1 MNLTQKIIGSH
12 LVSGTMTPGSEI
24 GLRIDQTLTQD
35 ATGTMAWLQFEAL
48 GIPRVKTDISLSYVD
63 HNTLQMNF
71 RNPDDHRFL
80 RTVAAK
86 FGGVYSGPGTGICH
100 QLHLENFAK
109 PGATLVGSDSHTP
122 TAGGI
127 CSLAMGAGGLSV
139 ALAMA
144 GEPYY
149 IPMPKVVR
157 VFLTGALTGWA
168 SAKDVI
174 LELLRRRTVK
184 GGVGRVF
191 EYAGPGVATL
201 SVPERATIA
210 NMGAE
215 LGATGTLFP
224 SDGVTRAFLKAMG
237 READWRELGPDA
249 DAAYDEEEAID
260 LSTLVPLAAQPH
272 MPDRVVPVSELDG
285 LPVEQVCIGSCTN
298 SSYADLKLVAQ
309 ILGGHR
315 INPGTDAMISPGSK
329 QVLTMLAQE
338 GLLEPL
344 ISSGARLLECSCG
357 PCIGSGGAPVT
368 AGVSARTFN
377 RNFEGRSG
385 TKDAKVYLVSPLT
398 AAQAALNGKFTDP
411 ATWGTPPAK
420 PELPA
425 DPPSI
430 RHLFVFP
437 PENGEGVEVLRG
449 PNIVALEKFPRLDA
463 SGDVLEASVVIR
475 LGDNITTDHI
485 MPAGAEIL
493 ALRSNIPAISEHVFV
508 RVDPDFVKRARA
520 VSEAGG
526 NGVIVA
532 GENYGQGS
540 SREHAALAP
549 LYLGIKAVIV
559 KSFAR
564 IHVANLINAGIL
576 PLTFRNEADY
586 DRISEGDVLSL
597 PDIRRRIAEGDDVV
611 LKMGGPMM
619 GAPIKDTNVPIIK
632 GSNGIIAIAADHTEE
647 KECIKCGRCVDVC
660 PMELQPLE
668 IYKLGQLG
676 DAEGLLKLNVM
687 DCFSCKCCEYICSS
701 KIPLVSKINAA
712 KGLVMPLLKKK

>member
-184 GGVGRVF
+184 GGVGRVL

-272 MPDRVVPVSELDG
+272 MPDRVVPVAELDG

-463 SGDVLEASVVIR
+463 SGDVLEANVVIR

-549 LYLGIKAVIV
+549 RHLGIRAVIAL
-559 KSFAR
+559 SMAR
-564 IHVANLINAGIL
+564 IHRANLVNFGIL
-576 PLTFRNEADY
+576 PLVFVNREDY
-586 DRISEGDVLSL
+586 AKVAQGA
-597 PDIRRRIAEGDDVV
+597 DIRIPLTEITPGGVTNIEIAGVGV
-611 LKMGGPMM
+611 LPVRNDLS
-619 GAPIKDTNVPIIK
+619 AAELDIIRS
-632 GSNGIIAIAADHTEE
+632 G
-647 KECIKCGRCVDVC
+647 
-660 PMELQPLE
+660 
-668 IYKLGQLG
+668 
-676 DAEGLLKLNVM
+676 GLL
-687 DCFSCKCCEYICSS
+687 
-701 KIPLVSKINAA
+701 NAV
-712 KGLVMPLLKKK
+712 KEKM

>member
-260 LSTLVPLAAQPH
+260 LSALVPLAAQPH
-272 MPDRVVPVSELDG
+272 MPDRVVSVAELDG

-309 ILGGHR
+309 ILDGHR

-344 ISSGARLLECSCG
+344 IGSGARLLECSCG

-368 AGVSARTFN
+368 SGVSARTFN
-377 RNFEGRSG
+377 RNFEGRSA

-437 PENGEGVEVLRG
+437 PENGDGVEVLRG

-463 SGDVLEASVVIR
+463 SGDVLEANVVIR

-549 LYLGIKAVIV
+549 RHLGIRAVIAL
-559 KSFAR
+559 SMAR
-564 IHVANLINAGIL
+564 IHRANLVNFGIL
-576 PLTFRNEADY
+576 PLVFVNREDY
-586 DRISEGDVLSL
+586 AKVAQGA
-597 PDIRRRIAEGDDVV
+597 DIRIPLTEITPGGVTNIEIAGVGV
-611 LKMGGPMM
+611 LPVRNDLS
-619 GAPIKDTNVPIIK
+619 AAELDIIRS
-632 GSNGIIAIAADHTEE
+632 G
-647 KECIKCGRCVDVC
+647 
-660 PMELQPLE
+660 
-668 IYKLGQLG
+668 
-676 DAEGLLKLNVM
+676 GLL
-687 DCFSCKCCEYICSS
+687 
-701 KIPLVSKINAA
+701 NAV
-712 KGLVMPLLKKK
+712 KEKM

>member
-260 LSTLVPLAAQPH
+260 LSALVPLAAQPH
-272 MPDRVVPVSELDG
+272 MPDRVVPVAELDG

-309 ILGGHR
+309 ILDGHR

-344 ISSGARLLECSCG
+344 IGSGARLLECSCG

-368 AGVSARTFN
+368 SGVSARTFN

-437 PENGEGVEVLRG
+437 PENGDGVEVLRG

-463 SGDVLEASVVIR
+463 SGDVLEANVVIR

-508 RVDPDFVKRARA
+508 RVDLDFVKRARA
-520 VSEAGG
+520 VSEEGG

-549 LYLGIKAVIV
+549 RHLGIRAVIAL
-559 KSFAR
+559 SMAR
-564 IHVANLINAGIL
+564 IHRANLVNFGIL
-576 PLTFRNEADY
+576 PLVFVNREDYAKVAQGADIRIPLTEITPGGVTNIEIAGVGVLPVRNDLSAAELDII
-586 DRISEGDVLSL
+586 RSGGLLNLSLIHISE
-597 PDIRRRIAEGDDVV
+597 PTR
-611 LKMGGPMM
+611 P
-619 GAPIKDTNVPIIK
+619 
-632 GSNGIIAIAADHTEE
+632 
-647 KECIKCGRCVDVC
+647 
-660 PMELQPLE
+660 
-668 IYKLGQLG
+668 
-676 DAEGLLKLNVM
+676 
-687 DCFSCKCCEYICSS
+687 
-701 KIPLVSKINAA
+701 
-712 KGLVMPLLKKK
+712 

>member
-149 IPMPKVVR
+149 IPMPRVVR

-260 LSTLVPLAAQPH
+260 LSALVPLAAQPH
-272 MPDRVVPVSELDG
+272 MPDRVVPVAELDG

-309 ILGGHR
+309 ILDGHR

-344 ISSGARLLECSCG
+344 IGSGARLLECSCG

-368 AGVSARTFN
+368 SGVSARTFN

-385 TKDAKVYLVSPLT
+385 TKDAKVYLASPLT

-437 PENGEGVEVLRG
+437 PENGDGVEVLRG

-463 SGDVLEASVVIR
+463 SGDVLEANVVIR

-549 LYLGIKAVIV
+549 RHLGIRAVIAL
-559 KSFAR
+559 SMAR
-564 IHVANLINAGIL
+564 IHRANLVNFGIL
-576 PLTFRNEADY
+576 PLVFVNREDY
-586 DRISEGDVLSL
+586 AKVAQGA
-597 PDIRRRIAEGDDVV
+597 DIRIPLTEITPGGVTNIEIAGVGV
-611 LKMGGPMM
+611 LPVRNDLS
-619 GAPIKDTNVPIIK
+619 AAELDIIRS
-632 GSNGIIAIAADHTEE
+632 G
-647 KECIKCGRCVDVC
+647 
-660 PMELQPLE
+660 
-668 IYKLGQLG
+668 
-676 DAEGLLKLNVM
+676 GLL
-687 DCFSCKCCEYICSS
+687 
-701 KIPLVSKINAA
+701 NAV
-712 KGLVMPLLKKK
+712 KEKM

>member
-168 SAKDVI
+168 PAKDVI

-191 EYAGPGVATL
+191 EYVGPGVATL

-224 SDGVTRAFLKAMG
+224 SDDVTRAFLKAMG

-249 DAAYDEEEAID
+249 DAAYDEEETID

-272 MPDRVVPVSELDG
+272 MPDRVVPVAELDG

-309 ILGGHR
+309 ILDGHR

-344 ISSGARLLECSCG
+344 IGSGARLLECSCG

-368 AGVSARTFN
+368 SGVSARTFN

-437 PENGEGVEVLRG
+437 PENGDGVEVLRG
-449 PNIVALEKFPRLDA
+449 PNIVTLEKFPRLDA
-463 SGDVLEASVVIR
+463 SGDVLEANVVIR

-549 LYLGIKAVIV
+549 RHLGIRAVIAL
-559 KSFAR
+559 SMAR
-564 IHVANLINAGIL
+564 IHRANLVNFGIL
-576 PLTFRNEADY
+576 PLVFVNREDY
-586 DRISEGDVLSL
+586 AKVAQGA
-597 PDIRRRIAEGDDVV
+597 DIRIPLTEITPGGVTNIEIAGVGV
-611 LKMGGPMM
+611 LPVRNDLS
-619 GAPIKDTNVPIIK
+619 AAELDIIRS
-632 GSNGIIAIAADHTEE
+632 G
-647 KECIKCGRCVDVC
+647 
-660 PMELQPLE
+660 
-668 IYKLGQLG
+668 
-676 DAEGLLKLNVM
+676 GLL
-687 DCFSCKCCEYICSS
+687 
-701 KIPLVSKINAA
+701 NAV
-712 KGLVMPLLKKK
+712 KEKM

>member
-157 VFLTGALTGWA
+157 VFLTGELTGWA

-237 READWRELGPDA
+237 READWLELGPDA
-249 DAAYDEEEAID
+249 DAAYDEEETID
-260 LSTLVPLAAQPH
+260 LSALVPLAAQPH
-272 MPDRVVPVSELDG
+272 MPDRVVPVAELDG

-309 ILGGHR
+309 ILGGRR

-368 AGVSARTFN
+368 SGVSARTFN

-463 SGDVLEASVVIR
+463 SGDVLEANVVIR

-549 LYLGIKAVIV
+549 RHLGIRAVIAL
-559 KSFAR
+559 SMAR
-564 IHVANLINAGIL
+564 IHRANLVNFGIL
-576 PLTFRNEADY
+576 PLVFVNREDY
-586 DRISEGDVLSL
+586 AKVAQGA
-597 PDIRRRIAEGDDVV
+597 DIRIPLTEITPGGVTNIEIAGVGV
-611 LKMGGPMM
+611 LPVRNDLS
-619 GAPIKDTNVPIIK
+619 AAELDIIRS
-632 GSNGIIAIAADHTEE
+632 G
-647 KECIKCGRCVDVC
+647 
-660 PMELQPLE
+660 
-668 IYKLGQLG
+668 
-676 DAEGLLKLNVM
+676 GLL
-687 DCFSCKCCEYICSS
+687 
-701 KIPLVSKINAA
+701 NAV
-712 KGLVMPLLKKK
+712 KEKM

>member
-260 LSTLVPLAAQPH
+260 LSALVPLAAQPH
-272 MPDRVVPVSELDG
+272 MPDRVVPVAELDG

-309 ILGGHR
+309 ILDGHR

-549 LYLGIKAVIV
+549 RHLGIRAVIAL
-559 KSFAR
+559 SMAR
-564 IHVANLINAGIL
+564 IHRANLVNFGIL
-576 PLTFRNEADY
+576 PLVFVNREDY
-586 DRISEGDVLSL
+586 AKVAQGA
-597 PDIRRRIAEGDDVV
+597 DIRIPLAEITPGGVTNIEIAGVGV
-611 LKMGGPMM
+611 LPVRNDLS
-619 GAPIKDTNVPIIK
+619 AAELDIIRS
-632 GSNGIIAIAADHTEE
+632 G
-647 KECIKCGRCVDVC
+647 
-660 PMELQPLE
+660 
-668 IYKLGQLG
+668 
-676 DAEGLLKLNVM
+676 GLL
-687 DCFSCKCCEYICSS
+687 
-701 KIPLVSKINAA
+701 NAV
-712 KGLVMPLLKKK
+712 KEKM

>member
-260 LSTLVPLAAQPH
+260 FSALVPLAAQPH
-272 MPDRVVPVSELDG
+272 MPDRVVPVAELDG

-309 ILGGHR
+309 ILDGHR

-344 ISSGARLLECSCG
+344 IGSGARLLECSCG

-368 AGVSARTFN
+368 SGVSARTFN

-437 PENGEGVEVLRG
+437 PENGDGVEVLRG

-463 SGDVLEASVVIR
+463 SGDVLEANVVIR

-549 LYLGIKAVIV
+549 RHLGIRAVIAL
-559 KSFAR
+559 SMAR
-564 IHVANLINAGIL
+564 IHRANLVNFGIL
-576 PLTFRNEADY
+576 PLVFVNREDY
-586 DRISEGDVLSL
+586 AKVAQGA
-597 PDIRRRIAEGDDVV
+597 DIRIPLTEITPGGVTNIEIAGVGV
-611 LKMGGPMM
+611 LPVRNDLS
-619 GAPIKDTNVPIIK
+619 AAELDIIRS
-632 GSNGIIAIAADHTEE
+632 G
-647 KECIKCGRCVDVC
+647 
-660 PMELQPLE
+660 
-668 IYKLGQLG
+668 
-676 DAEGLLKLNVM
+676 GLL
-687 DCFSCKCCEYICSS
+687 
-701 KIPLVSKINAA
+701 NAV
-712 KGLVMPLLKKK
+712 KEKM

>member
-260 LSTLVPLAAQPH
+260 LSALVPLAAQPH
-272 MPDRVVPVSELDG
+272 MPDRVVPVAELDG

-309 ILGGHR
+309 ILDGHR

-344 ISSGARLLECSCG
+344 IGSGARLLECSCG

-368 AGVSARTFN
+368 SGVSARTFN

-437 PENGEGVEVLRG
+437 PENGDGVEVLRG

-463 SGDVLEASVVIR
+463 SGDVLEANVVIR

-520 VSEAGG
+520 VSDAGG

-549 LYLGIKAVIV
+549 RHLGIRAVIAL
-559 KSFAR
+559 SMAR
-564 IHVANLINAGIL
+564 IHRANLVNFGIL
-576 PLTFRNEADY
+576 PLVFVNREDY
-586 DRISEGDVLSL
+586 AKVAQGA
-597 PDIRRRIAEGDDVV
+597 DIRIPLTEITPGGVTNIEIAGVGV
-611 LKMGGPMM
+611 LPVRNDLS
-619 GAPIKDTNVPIIK
+619 AAELDIIRS
-632 GSNGIIAIAADHTEE
+632 G
-647 KECIKCGRCVDVC
+647 
-660 PMELQPLE
+660 
-668 IYKLGQLG
+668 
-676 DAEGLLKLNVM
+676 GLL
-687 DCFSCKCCEYICSS
+687 
-701 KIPLVSKINAA
+701 NAV
-712 KGLVMPLLKKK
+712 KEKM

>member
-260 LSTLVPLAAQPH
+260 LSALVPLAAQPH
-272 MPDRVVPVSELDG
+272 MPDRVVPVADG

-309 ILGGHR
+309 ILDGHR

-344 ISSGARLLECSCG
+344 IGSGARLLECSCG

-368 AGVSARTFN
+368 SGVSARTFN

-437 PENGEGVEVLRG
+437 PENGDGVEVLRG

-463 SGDVLEASVVIR
+463 SGDVLEANVVIR

-549 LYLGIKAVIV
+549 RHLGIRAVIAL
-559 KSFAR
+559 SMAR
-564 IHVANLINAGIL
+564 IHRANLVNFGIL
-576 PLTFRNEADY
+576 PLVFVNREDY
-586 DRISEGDVLSL
+586 AKVAQGA
-597 PDIRRRIAEGDDVV
+597 DIRIPLTEITPGGVTNIEIAGVGV
-611 LKMGGPMM
+611 LPVRNDLS
-619 GAPIKDTNVPIIK
+619 AAELDIIRS
-632 GSNGIIAIAADHTEE
+632 G
-647 KECIKCGRCVDVC
+647 
-660 PMELQPLE
+660 
-668 IYKLGQLG
+668 
-676 DAEGLLKLNVM
+676 GLL
-687 DCFSCKCCEYICSS
+687 
-701 KIPLVSKINAA
+701 NAV
-712 KGLVMPLLKKK
+712 KEKM

>member
-260 LSTLVPLAAQPH
+260 LSALVPLAAQPH
-272 MPDRVVPVSELDG
+272 MPDRVVPVAELDG

-309 ILGGHR
+309 ILDGHR

-344 ISSGARLLECSCG
+344 IGSGARLLECSCG

-368 AGVSARTFN
+368 SGVSARTFN

-398 AAQAALNGKFTDP
+398 AAQAALNSKFTDP
-411 ATWGTPPAK
+411 ATWGTTPAK

-437 PENGEGVEVLRG
+437 PENGDGVEVLRG

-463 SGDVLEASVVIR
+463 SGDVLEANVVIR

-549 LYLGIKAVIV
+549 RHLGIRAVIAL
-559 KSFAR
+559 SMAR
-564 IHVANLINAGIL
+564 IHRANLVNFGIL
-576 PLTFRNEADY
+576 PLVFVNREDY
-586 DRISEGDVLSL
+586 AKVAQGA
-597 PDIRRRIAEGDDVV
+597 DIRIPLTEITPGGVTNMEIAGVGV
-611 LKMGGPMM
+611 LPVRNDLS
-619 GAPIKDTNVPIIK
+619 AAELDIIRS
-632 GSNGIIAIAADHTEE
+632 G
-647 KECIKCGRCVDVC
+647 
-660 PMELQPLE
+660 
-668 IYKLGQLG
+668 
-676 DAEGLLKLNVM
+676 GLL
-687 DCFSCKCCEYICSS
+687 
-701 KIPLVSKINAA
+701 NAV
-712 KGLVMPLLKKK
+712 KEKM

>member
-224 SDGVTRAFLKAMG
+224 SDGVTRAFLKTMG

-463 SGDVLEASVVIR
+463 SGDVLEANVVIR

-549 LYLGIKAVIV
+549 RHLGIRAVIAL
-559 KSFAR
+559 SMAR
-564 IHVANLINAGIL
+564 IHRANLVNFGIL
-576 PLTFRNEADY
+576 PLVFVNREDY
-586 DRISEGDVLSL
+586 AKVAQGA
-597 PDIRRRIAEGDDVV
+597 DIRIPLAEITPGGVTNIEIAGVGV
-611 LKMGGPMM
+611 LPVRNDLS
-619 GAPIKDTNVPIIK
+619 AAELDIIRS
-632 GSNGIIAIAADHTEE
+632 G
-647 KECIKCGRCVDVC
+647 
-660 PMELQPLE
+660 
-668 IYKLGQLG
+668 
-676 DAEGLLKLNVM
+676 GLL
-687 DCFSCKCCEYICSS
+687 
-701 KIPLVSKINAA
+701 NAV
-712 KGLVMPLLKKK
+712 KEKM

>member
-174 LELLRRRTVK
+174 LELLRRPPDL
-184 GGVGRVF
+184 GGGGRVLV
-191 EYAGPGVATL
+191 YAGPGVATL

-260 LSTLVPLAAQPH
+260 LSALVPLAAQPH
-272 MPDRVVPVSELDG
+272 MPDRVVPVAELDG

-309 ILGGHR
+309 ILDGHR

-344 ISSGARLLECSCG
+344 IGSGARLLECSCG

-368 AGVSARTFN
+368 SGVSARTFN

-437 PENGEGVEVLRG
+437 PENGDGVEVLRG

-463 SGDVLEASVVIR
+463 SGDVLEANVVIR

-549 LYLGIKAVIV
+549 RHLGIRAVIAL
-559 KSFAR
+559 SMAR
-564 IHVANLINAGIL
+564 IHRANLVNFGIL
-576 PLTFRNEADY
+576 PLVFVNREDY
-586 DRISEGDVLSL
+586 AKVAQGA
-597 PDIRRRIAEGDDVV
+597 DIRIPLTEITPGGVTNIEIAGVGV
-611 LKMGGPMM
+611 LPVRNDLS
-619 GAPIKDTNVPIIK
+619 AAELDIIRS
-632 GSNGIIAIAADHTEE
+632 G
-647 KECIKCGRCVDVC
+647 
-660 PMELQPLE
+660 
-668 IYKLGQLG
+668 
-676 DAEGLLKLNVM
+676 GLL
-687 DCFSCKCCEYICSS
+687 
-701 KIPLVSKINAA
+701 NAV
-712 KGLVMPLLKKK
+712 KEKM

>member
-249 DAAYDEEEAID
+249 DAAYDEEETID
-260 LSTLVPLAAQPH
+260 LSALVPLAAQPH
-272 MPDRVVPVSELDG
+272 MPDRVVPVAELDG

-309 ILGGHR
+309 ILDGHR

-344 ISSGARLLECSCG
+344 IGSGARLLECSCG

-368 AGVSARTFN
+368 SGVSARTFN

-437 PENGEGVEVLRG
+437 PENGDGVEVLRG

-463 SGDVLEASVVIR
+463 SGDVLEANVVIR

-549 LYLGIKAVIV
+549 RHLGIRAVIAL
-559 KSFAR
+559 SMAR
-564 IHVANLINAGIL
+564 IHRANLVNFGIL
-576 PLTFRNEADY
+576 PLVFVNREDY
-586 DRISEGDVLSL
+586 AKVAQGA
-597 PDIRRRIAEGDDVV
+597 DIRIPLTEITPGGVTNIEIAGVGV
-611 LKMGGPMM
+611 LPVRNDLS
-619 GAPIKDTNVPIIK
+619 AAELDIIRS
-632 GSNGIIAIAADHTEE
+632 G
-647 KECIKCGRCVDVC
+647 
-660 PMELQPLE
+660 
-668 IYKLGQLG
+668 
-676 DAEGLLKLNVM
+676 GLL
-687 DCFSCKCCEYICSS
+687 
-701 KIPLVSKINAA
+701 NAV
-712 KGLVMPLLKKK
+712 KEKM

>member
-174 LELLRRRTVK
+174 LELLRRRPVT

-260 LSTLVPLAAQPH
+260 LSALVPLAAQPH
-272 MPDRVVPVSELDG
+272 MPDRVVPVAELDG

-309 ILGGHR
+309 ILDGHR

-368 AGVSARTFN
+368 SGVSARTFN

-437 PENGEGVEVLRG
+437 PENGDGVEVLRG

-463 SGDVLEASVVIR
+463 SGDVLEANVVIR

-549 LYLGIKAVIV
+549 RHLGIRAVIAL
-559 KSFAR
+559 SMAR
-564 IHVANLINAGIL
+564 IHRANLVNFGIL
-576 PLTFRNEADY
+576 PLVFVNREDY
-586 DRISEGDVLSL
+586 AKVAQGA
-597 PDIRRRIAEGDDVV
+597 DIRIPLTEITPGGVTNIEIAGVGV
-611 LKMGGPMM
+611 LPVRNDLS
-619 GAPIKDTNVPIIK
+619 AAELDIIRS
-632 GSNGIIAIAADHTEE
+632 G
-647 KECIKCGRCVDVC
+647 
-660 PMELQPLE
+660 
-668 IYKLGQLG
+668 
-676 DAEGLLKLNVM
+676 GLL
-687 DCFSCKCCEYICSS
+687 
-701 KIPLVSKINAA
+701 NAV
-712 KGLVMPLLKKK
+712 KEKM

>member
-272 MPDRVVPVSELDG
+272 MPDRVVPVAELDG

-344 ISSGARLLECSCG
+344 IGSGARLLECSCG

-368 AGVSARTFN
+368 SGVSARTFN

-463 SGDVLEASVVIR
+463 SGDVLEANVVIR

-549 LYLGIKAVIV
+549 RHLGIRAVIAL
-559 KSFAR
+559 SMAR
-564 IHVANLINAGIL
+564 IHRANLVNFGIL
-576 PLTFRNEADY
+576 PLVFVNREDY
-586 DRISEGDVLSL
+586 AKVAQGA
-597 PDIRRRIAEGDDVV
+597 DIRIPLTEITPGGVTNIEIAGVGV
-611 LKMGGPMM
+611 LPVRNDLS
-619 GAPIKDTNVPIIK
+619 AAELDIIRS
-632 GSNGIIAIAADHTEE
+632 G
-647 KECIKCGRCVDVC
+647 
-660 PMELQPLE
+660 
-668 IYKLGQLG
+668 
-676 DAEGLLKLNVM
+676 GLL
-687 DCFSCKCCEYICSS
+687 
-701 KIPLVSKINAA
+701 NAV
-712 KGLVMPLLKKK
+712 KEKM

>member
-260 LSTLVPLAAQPH
+260 LSALVPLAAQPH
-272 MPDRVVPVSELDG
+272 MPDRVVPVAELDG

-309 ILGGHR
+309 ILDGHR

-437 PENGEGVEVLRG
+437 PENGDGVEVLRG

-549 LYLGIKAVIV
+549 RHLGIRAVIAL
-559 KSFAR
+559 SMAR
-564 IHVANLINAGIL
+564 IHRANLVNFGIL
-576 PLTFRNEADY
+576 PLVFVNREDY
-586 DRISEGDVLSL
+586 AKVAQGA
-597 PDIRRRIAEGDDVV
+597 DIRIPLTEITPGGVTNIEIAGVGV
-611 LKMGGPMM
+611 LPVRNDLS
-619 GAPIKDTNVPIIK
+619 AAELDIIRS
-632 GSNGIIAIAADHTEE
+632 G
-647 KECIKCGRCVDVC
+647 
-660 PMELQPLE
+660 
-668 IYKLGQLG
+668 
-676 DAEGLLKLNVM
+676 GLL
-687 DCFSCKCCEYICSS
+687 
-701 KIPLVSKINAA
+701 NAV
-712 KGLVMPLLKKK
+712 KEKM

>member
-338 GLLEPL
+338 GLLEPP

-549 LYLGIKAVIV
+549 RHLGIRAVIAL
-559 KSFAR
+559 SMAR
-564 IHVANLINAGIL
+564 IHRANLVNFGIL
-576 PLTFRNEADY
+576 PLVFVNREDY
-586 DRISEGDVLSL
+586 AKVAQGA
-597 PDIRRRIAEGDDVV
+597 DIRIPLAEITPGGVTNIEIAGVGV
-611 LKMGGPMM
+611 LPVRNDLS
-619 GAPIKDTNVPIIK
+619 AAELDIIRS
-632 GSNGIIAIAADHTEE
+632 G
-647 KECIKCGRCVDVC
+647 
-660 PMELQPLE
+660 
-668 IYKLGQLG
+668 
-676 DAEGLLKLNVM
+676 GLL
-687 DCFSCKCCEYICSS
+687 
-701 KIPLVSKINAA
+701 NAV
-712 KGLVMPLLKKK
+712 KEKM

>member
-184 GGVGRVF
+184 GGVGRVL

-224 SDGVTRAFLKAMG
+224 SDGVTRAFIKAMG

-272 MPDRVVPVSELDG
+272 MPDRVVPVAELDG

-463 SGDVLEASVVIR
+463 SGDVLEANVVIR

-549 LYLGIKAVIV
+549 RHLGIRAVIAL
-559 KSFAR
+559 SMAR
-564 IHVANLINAGIL
+564 IHRANLVNFGIL
-576 PLTFRNEADY
+576 PLVFVNREDY
-586 DRISEGDVLSL
+586 AKVAQGA
-597 PDIRRRIAEGDDVV
+597 DIRIPLAEITPGGVTNIEIAGVGV
-611 LKMGGPMM
+611 LPVRNDLS
-619 GAPIKDTNVPIIK
+619 AAELDIIRS
-632 GSNGIIAIAADHTEE
+632 G
-647 KECIKCGRCVDVC
+647 
-660 PMELQPLE
+660 
-668 IYKLGQLG
+668 
-676 DAEGLLKLNVM
+676 GLL
-687 DCFSCKCCEYICSS
+687 
-701 KIPLVSKINAA
+701 NAV
-712 KGLVMPLLKKK
+712 KEKM

>member
-260 LSTLVPLAAQPH
+260 LSALVPLAAQPH
-272 MPDRVVPVSELDG
+272 MPDRVVPVAELDG

-309 ILGGHR
+309 ILDGHR

-344 ISSGARLLECSCG
+344 IGSGARLLECSCG

-368 AGVSARTFN
+368 SGVSARTFN

-437 PENGEGVEVLRG
+437 PENGDGVEVLRG

-463 SGDVLEASVVIR
+463 SGDVLEANVVIR

-549 LYLGIKAVIV
+549 RHLGIRAVIAL
-559 KSFAR
+559 SMAR
-564 IHVANLINAGIL
+564 IHRANLVNFGIL
-576 PLTFRNEADY
+576 PLVFVNREDY
-586 DRISEGDVLSL
+586 AKVAQGA
-597 PDIRRRIAEGDDVV
+597 DIRIPLTEITPGGVTNIEIAGVGV
-611 LKMGGPMM
+611 LPVRNDLS
-619 GAPIKDTNVPIIK
+619 AAELDIIRS
-632 GSNGIIAIAADHTEE
+632 G
-647 KECIKCGRCVDVC
+647 
-660 PMELQPLE
+660 
-668 IYKLGQLG
+668 
-676 DAEGLLKLNVM
+676 GLL
-687 DCFSCKCCEYICSS
+687 
-701 KIPLVSKINAA
+701 NAVND
-712 KGLVMPLLKKK
+712 KM

>member
-224 SDGVTRAFLKAMG
+224 SDDVTRAFLKAMG

-249 DAAYDEEEAID
+249 DAAYDEEETID

-272 MPDRVVPVSELDG
+272 MPDRVVPVAELDG

-309 ILGGHR
+309 ILDGHR

-344 ISSGARLLECSCG
+344 IGSGARLLECSCG

-368 AGVSARTFN
+368 SGVSARTFN

-437 PENGEGVEVLRG
+437 PENGDGVEVLRG
-449 PNIVALEKFPRLDA
+449 PNIVTLEKFPRLDA
-463 SGDVLEASVVIR
+463 SGDVLEANVVIR

-549 LYLGIKAVIV
+549 RHLGIRAVIAL
-559 KSFAR
+559 SMAR
-564 IHVANLINAGIL
+564 IHRANLVNFGIL
-576 PLTFRNEADY
+576 PLVFVNREDY
-586 DRISEGDVLSL
+586 AKVAQGA
-597 PDIRRRIAEGDDVV
+597 DIRIPLTEITPGGVTNIEIAGVGV
-611 LKMGGPMM
+611 LPVRNDLS
-619 GAPIKDTNVPIIK
+619 AAELDIIRS
-632 GSNGIIAIAADHTEE
+632 G
-647 KECIKCGRCVDVC
+647 
-660 PMELQPLE
+660 
-668 IYKLGQLG
+668 
-676 DAEGLLKLNVM
+676 GLL
-687 DCFSCKCCEYICSS
+687 
-701 KIPLVSKINAA
+701 NAV
-712 KGLVMPLLKKK
+712 KEKM

>member
-1 MNLTQKIIGSH
+1 MNLTQKIIASH
-12 LVSGTMTPGSEI
+12 LVSGTMTPGNEI
-24 GLRIDQTLTQD
+24 GLHIDQTLTQD

-86 FGGVYSGPGTGICH
+86 FGGVFSGPGTGICH

-122 TAGGI
+122 TVGGI

-144 GEPYY
+144 GEPYS

-174 LELLRRRTVK
+174 LKLLRRRTVK

-191 EYAGPGVATL
+191 EYCGPGVATL

-237 READWRELGPDA
+237 READWKELGPDA
-249 DAAYDEEEAID
+249 DATYDEEETID

-272 MPDRVVPVSELDG
+272 MPDRVVPVADLDG
-285 LPVEQVCIGSCTN
+285 MPVEQVCIGSCTN

-309 ILGGHR
+309 ILAGHR
-315 INPGTDAMISPGSK
+315 VNPGTDTMISPGSK

-338 GLLEPL
+338 GLLEPI

-398 AAQAALNGKFTDP
+398 AAKAALNGAFTDP
-411 ATWGTPPAK
+411 AGWGTPPAK

-437 PENGEGVEVLRG
+437 PEDGSDVEVLRG

-463 SGDVLEASVVIR
+463 SGDTMDAKVVIR
-475 LGDNITTDHI
+475 LEDNITTDHI

-493 ALRSNIPAISEHVFV
+493 ALRSNIPAIAEHVFV

-520 VSEAGG
+520 VGEAGG

-549 LYLGIKAVIV
+549 RHLGIRAVIAL
-559 KSFAR
+559 SMAR
-564 IHVANLINAGIL
+564 IHRANLVNFGIL
-576 PLTFRNEADY
+576 PLVFVNREDY
-586 DRISEGDVLSL
+586 AKVVQGA
-597 PDIRRRIAEGDDVV
+597 DIRIPLNEITPGGSTNIEIAGVGV
-611 LKMGGPMM
+611 LPVKNDLS
-619 GAPIKDTNVPIIK
+619 AAELDIIRS
-632 GSNGIIAIAADHTEE
+632 G
-647 KECIKCGRCVDVC
+647 
-660 PMELQPLE
+660 
-668 IYKLGQLG
+668 
-676 DAEGLLKLNVM
+676 GLL
-687 DCFSCKCCEYICSS
+687 
-701 KIPLVSKINAA
+701 NAV
-712 KGLVMPLLKKK
+712 KEQM

>member
-260 LSTLVPLAAQPH
+260 LSALVQLAAQPH
-272 MPDRVVPVSELDG
+272 MPDRVVPVAELDG

-309 ILGGHR
+309 ILDGHR

-344 ISSGARLLECSCG
+344 IGSGARLLECSCG

-368 AGVSARTFN
+368 SGVSARTFN

-437 PENGEGVEVLRG
+437 PENGDGVEVLRG

-463 SGDVLEASVVIR
+463 SGDVLEANVVIR

-549 LYLGIKAVIV
+549 RHLGIRAVIAL
-559 KSFAR
+559 SMAR
-564 IHVANLINAGIL
+564 IHRANLVNFGIL
-576 PLTFRNEADY
+576 PLVFVNREDY
-586 DRISEGDVLSL
+586 AKVAQGA
-597 PDIRRRIAEGDDVV
+597 DIRIPLTEITPGGVTNIEIAGVGV
-611 LKMGGPMM
+611 LPVRTDLS
-619 GAPIKDTNVPIIK
+619 AAELDIIRS
-632 GSNGIIAIAADHTEE
+632 G
-647 KECIKCGRCVDVC
+647 
-660 PMELQPLE
+660 
-668 IYKLGQLG
+668 
-676 DAEGLLKLNVM
+676 GLL
-687 DCFSCKCCEYICSS
+687 
-701 KIPLVSKINAA
+701 NAV
-712 KGLVMPLLKKK
+712 KEKM

>member
-260 LSTLVPLAAQPH
+260 HRLRRTPARMFLRPVHRFRRRTRHLRRKRPYLQPQLRGAQRHQGRQGLSGQP
-272 MPDRVVPVSELDG
+272 PDRRPSRPER
-285 LPVEQVCIGSCTN
+285 QV
-298 SSYADLKLVAQ
+298 
-309 ILGGHR
+309 HR
-315 INPGTDAMISPGSK
+315 SRHMGDPARQAGT
-329 QVLTMLAQE
+329 
-338 GLLEPL
+338 
-344 ISSGARLLECSCG
+344 ARRSAVH
-357 PCIGSGGAPVT
+357 PAPVR
-368 AGVSARTFN
+368 V
-377 RNFEGRSG
+377 
-385 TKDAKVYLVSPLT
+385 
-398 AAQAALNGKFTDP
+398 
-411 ATWGTPPAK
+411 
-420 PELPA
+420 
-425 DPPSI
+425 
-430 RHLFVFP
+430 
-437 PENGEGVEVLRG
+437 
-449 PNIVALEKFPRLDA
+449 
-463 SGDVLEASVVIR
+463 
-475 LGDNITTDHI
+475 
-485 MPAGAEIL
+485 PAG
-493 ALRSNIPAISEHVFV
+493 
-508 RVDPDFVKRARA
+508 KR
-520 VSEAGG
+520 
-526 NGVIVA
+526 
-532 GENYGQGS
+532 
-540 SREHAALAP
+540 
-549 LYLGIKAVIV
+549 
-559 KSFAR
+559 
-564 IHVANLINAGIL
+564 
-576 PLTFRNEADY
+576 
-586 DRISEGDVLSL
+586 
-597 PDIRRRIAEGDDVV
+597 
-611 LKMGGPMM
+611 
-619 GAPIKDTNVPIIK
+619 
-632 GSNGIIAIAADHTEE
+632 
-647 KECIKCGRCVDVC
+647 
-660 PMELQPLE
+660 
-668 IYKLGQLG
+668 
-676 DAEGLLKLNVM
+676 
-687 DCFSCKCCEYICSS
+687 
-701 KIPLVSKINAA
+701 
-712 KGLVMPLLKKK
+712 